1 MTLKN
6 ADLLDFANSFADES
20 RKILRKN
27 YFKKFNIE
35 KKKDGSLV
43 TDVDKEIEILF
54 RKKLK
59 KKYRDHGVIGEEFE
73 SEKVGEELVWVI
85 DPLDGTHSFIAGK
98 PMFGTLICCLRNKV
112 PIIGII
118 DIPILNQ
125 RWYGGNGLGGKLNG
139 KNCKLARGG
148 KKFNELII
156 SSTSLLMFDESHQ
169 RKIKQIYKKVGF
181 PVFGTDCYAYGL
193 LLSGK
198 IDLILE
204 GNMKPWDYLAQ
215 VALITELGGCISD
228 WNGEKLNIRSEGKVV
243 ASIDGNHHK
252 NILKLLNG
260 IN

>member
-125 RWYGGNGLGGKLNG
+125 RWYGGNGLGVKLNG
-139 KNCKLARGG
+139 KNLMW
-148 KKFNELII
+148 I
-156 SSTSLLMFDESHQ
+156 MFDRCPTSACMPVLPNSKLPSFLETENDISLNF
-169 RKIKQIYKKVGF
+169 VGT
-181 PVFGTDCYAYGL
+181 PKCSKRAVKFG
-193 LLSGK
+193 
-198 IDLILE
+198 
-204 GNMKPWDYLAQ
+204 
-215 VALITELGGCISD
+215 
-228 WNGEKLNIRSEGKVV
+228 
-243 ASIDGNHHK
+243 
-252 NILKLLNG
+252 
-260 IN
+260 